1 MLRSPPGPK
10 PSLEQGPSGTKAA
23 KKPESEPMDESEI
36 TVESEK
42 PTLEQPMDELMDD
55 ESEAEWE
62 KPFGKPESGL
72 PVNDESGLLDWGK
85 MDSDKPASQDA
96 AAKAKPTCLQDA
108 AGPRVHKKRAE
119 MTPEERLADNQ
130 RRKDYRSRQIAEK
143 KKAGTYT
150 ARSKLPNVFRRV
162 PEYNVP

>member
-23 KKPESEPMDESEI
+23 EKPESEPMDESEI

-42 PTLEQPMDELMDD
+42 PTKEQPMDELMDD
-55 ESEAEWE
+55 ESEAE
-62 KPFGKPESGL
+62 SGL
-72 PVNDESGLLDWGK
+72 PVNDESGLLDLGK
-85 MDSDKPASQDA
+85 MDSDKAKPASQDA
-96 AAKAKPTCLQDA
+96 AVKAKPTCLQDA